1 MVATSDF
8 SGLASSTWALAR
20 AAAMAPIDSLERC
33 MAGLQFEQVE
43 ADGAR
48 FRALSADAMSDCLF
62 GILGHE
68 ALQFDLGV
76 LMLQKCGSGLAKDC
90 GEFRPGIG
98 RTHIDDANGLDAGS
112 RRLGKEQSRGLAA
125 LEATPE
131 LLLGCQK

>member
-1 MVATSDF
+1 
-8 SGLASSTWALAR
+8 
-20 AAAMAPIDSLERC
+20 MAPIDSLERC
-33 MAGLQFEQVE
+33 MASLQFKQIE

-48 FRALSADAMSDCLF
+48 FRAFGADAMSDCLF

-68 ALQFDLGV
+68 ALQFDLCV

-90 GEFRPGIG
+90 GEFRPGVG

-112 RRLGKEQSRGLAA
+112 RRLGKEQARELAA
-125 LEATPE
+125 LDTAPE